1 MKGITAVVLA
11 TAAVIYS
18 LMALL
23 SADRSTPR
31 GTSALVNTQEKISDS
46 GSRLLETLMLY
57 RHQQQLREHGGT
69 ASVPETADS
78 DRIMKVQQALKD
90 DGFYSGPVDGL
101 LRQSTRE
108 AIRSFQQA
116 KHLSVTG
123 TVDGATTRE
132 LGLQ

>member
-11 TAAVIYS
+11 TVAVIYS

-57 RHQQQLREHGGT
+57 RRQQQLREHGGT

-78 DRIMKVQQALKD
+78 DLKD
-90 DGFYSGPVDGL
+90 DGFYFGPVDGL